1 MCVVVAAGRGTKQQK
16 WKWGD
21 RLDKS
26 TIHRAAKRQAH
37 SLLLLLL
44 LSFLLF
50 SLYDVDN
57 QKNAQR
63 SGCCCRSVRRKML
76 SKSVTSCTPHC
87 NIGLAS
93 THTFSCSIIII
104 NIFVGIF
111 LFLVFSRFFFSSF
124 FLSPPCV
131 RVCAVVFLYK
141 SVVMGFLSMNTLRR

>member
-1 MCVVVAAGRGTKQQK
+1 MCVVVAAGTGTKQQK

-37 SLLLLLL
+37 SLLLLL
-44 LSFLLF
+44 SFLLF

-63 SGCCCRSVRRKML
+63 SGCCCCRSVRRKML
-76 SKSVTSCTPHC
+76 SKSVTSCTLHC

-111 LFLVFSRFFFSSF
+111 LFLVFFF